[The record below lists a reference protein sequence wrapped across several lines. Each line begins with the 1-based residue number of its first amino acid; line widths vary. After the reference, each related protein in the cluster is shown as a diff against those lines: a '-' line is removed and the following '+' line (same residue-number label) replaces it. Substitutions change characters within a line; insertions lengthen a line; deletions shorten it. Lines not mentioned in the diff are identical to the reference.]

1 MSVWI
6 SLYRNFQVLILVI
19 YCLII
24 NVLLF
29 CFLATAHLD
38 YHIVSNL
45 STTFLKFFKIFYFS
59 FKLYCRSLE
68 RLLRIPNVFSVV
80 NNFFKVFSTFF
91 SHTISCI
98 VFYFRPQNL
107 VLCVLVPYFLL
118 FNFNKDFFHTPLASN
133 QLCHAPASD
142 LLFLQLRKAKGK
154 WIFHLPFSAE
164 GGIRTHVPFRT
175 NGFQDRL
182 VMTSSIPL
190 QLLSLVQ
197 QRIVLLHTFFI
208 LSICF

>member
-38 YHIVSNL
+38 YHIFLNL

-68 RLLRIPNVFSVV
+68 RSLRIPNVFPVV
-80 NNFFKVFSTFF
+80 NNFFWFFSTFF
-91 SHTISCI
+91 SHTISC
-98 VFYFRPQNL
+98 VTLCFKPQNL
-107 VLCVLVPYFLL
+107 VLSFLHLVFSLCD
-118 FNFNKDFFHTPLASN
+118 FNKSFFCFAS
-133 QLCHAPASD
+133 QHPALPHSRVRSSFSPTLQSKRQMNISSAFQRRGWDSNPRALSD
-142 LLFLQLRKAKGK
+142 KRFSRPPRYDLFDT
-154 WIFHLPFSAE
+154 SAY
-164 GGIRTHVPFRT
+164 
-175 NGFQDRL
+175 
-182 VMTSSIPL
+182 
-190 QLLSLVQ
+190 
-197 QRIVLLHTFFI
+197 
-208 LSICF
+208 